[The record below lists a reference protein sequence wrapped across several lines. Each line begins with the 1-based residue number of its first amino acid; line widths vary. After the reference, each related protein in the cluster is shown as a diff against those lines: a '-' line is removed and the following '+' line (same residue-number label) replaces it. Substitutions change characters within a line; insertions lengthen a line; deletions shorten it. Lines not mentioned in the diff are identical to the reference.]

1 MTDQN
6 PWIRC
11 PQPGEPETAELRLPR
26 IAERVWV
33 WCDAS
38 APPRSVG
45 IARLDGFGRWKAV
58 DVRGEPA
65 GRTIR
70 VHAWAPMPEPP
81 EPPDGVA

>member
-11 PQPGEPETAELRLPR
+11 PQPGEPETADLHLPR

-33 WCDAS
+33 WCETDAL
-38 APPRSVG
+38 PRWNVG
-45 IARLDGFGRWKAV
+45 IAYWNNLGRWTSI
-58 DVRGEPA
+58 DVRG
-65 GRTIR
+65 RIYR

-81 EPPDGVA
+81 EPPEGVA